1 MSRNRNRSSK
11 SPATPKVQTADG
23 IQNVAARVGLGT
35 NNQNS
40 GSQYAF
46 TPVSRD
52 RMQMEYAYRSS
63 WIAGQAVDTYAEDM
77 TREGIELS
85 GEIDPDDME
94 TLQKAAHQFKIWKSL
109 CSAVKWSR
117 LYGGC
122 IAVLMI
128 DGQDVSTPLNLDSIE
143 KDQFKGL
150 LILDRW
156 VVSPSLN
163 NLITEMCPD
172 MGKPKYYQVIAD
184 SMALM
189 NMKIHHSRVVRFDGV
204 ELPYWQMIAENG
216 WGQSVLERLWD
227 RLIPFD
233 SITQGAAQLV
243 YKAHLRTYKV
253 DGLRQI
259 VAIGG
264 QALEG
269 LVKQIEMMR
278 TFQTNEGI
286 TLMDSSDTF
295 EAHSYSFAGL
305 SDMMLQFAQQI
316 SGALGIPLVRL
327 LGQSPSGMNSSG
339 DSEIRQYYDSVRNQQ
354 ESAMRVGVG
363 LIYNVLHRSVL
374 GKEPP
379 ESFNFEF
386 TPLWAM
392 SDEEK
397 ANIANTI
404 STAVKSLSDSGIID
418 RSTALKELRQSSHT
432 TGIFSNVTDE
442 DIAEA
447 ENEPPPAIGEIDPT
461 DLLTQNASE

>member
-1 MSRNRNRSSK
+1 
-11 SPATPKVQTADG
+11 
-23 IQNVAARVGLGT
+23 
-35 NNQNS
+35 
-40 GSQYAF
+40 
-46 TPVSRD
+46 
-52 RMQMEYAYRSS
+52 
-63 WIAGQAVDTYAEDM
+63 
-77 TREGIELS
+77 
-85 GEIDPDDME
+85 
-94 TLQKAAHQFKIWKSL
+94 
-109 CSAVKWSR
+109 
-117 LYGGC
+117 
-122 IAVLMI
+122 
-128 DGQDVSTPLNLDSIE
+128 
-143 KDQFKGL
+143 
-150 LILDRW
+150 
-156 VVSPSLN
+156 
-163 NLITEMCPD
+163 
-172 MGKPKYYQVIAD
+172 
-184 SMALM
+184 
-189 NMKIHHSRVVRFDGV
+189 
-204 ELPYWQMIAENG
+204 MIAENG